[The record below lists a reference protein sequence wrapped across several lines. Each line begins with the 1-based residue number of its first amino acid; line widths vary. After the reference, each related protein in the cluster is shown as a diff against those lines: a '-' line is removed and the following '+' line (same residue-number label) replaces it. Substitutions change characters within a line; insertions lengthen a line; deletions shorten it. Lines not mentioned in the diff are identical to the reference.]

1 MRWLDSITESMH
13 MNFSKLQETVEDR
26 GAWCGPSMGL
36 QRIRHNLAT
45 EHQVL
50 GLTGHNISVGTIRNY
65 CLSEKVETTC
75 RNGCGLCAN
84 KILQEQAEGQ
94 IWPHR
99 P

>member
-1 MRWLDSITESMH
+1 ML
-13 MNFSKLQETVEDR
+13 L
-26 GAWCGPSMGL
+26 SMGL

-50 GLTGHNISVGTIRNY
+50 GLTGHKVSVRTIQNY
-65 CLSEKVETTC
+65 RLSEKVETIC

-94 IWPHR
+94 IWPQR